1 MTMARRVFC
10 VLAVAALTAC
20 AATSTPADGPSYTV
34 GVVQGQRS
42 VIPSENLALE
52 LTSVD
57 DSRCPPKV
65 QCVQAGAVS
74 VTLRLQQAGVAS
86 ELITLGMPGSSLR
99 PGEGRSRCGRGLK
112 PRALGSGN
120 PRAWPL
126 FCSITGFVEN
136 SDPALDPFQ
145 RENKTGTNEE
155 ANMGLHPLPFIPI
168 PDGDAKVGHV
178 NGAGR

>member
-42 VIPSENLALE
+42 VISSENLALE

-65 QCVQAGAVS
+65 QCVQAVAVS
-74 VTLRLQQAGVAS
+74 VTLRLQQAGLAS
-86 ELITLGMPGSSLR
+86 ELITLGMPGSTLR
-99 PGEGRSRCGRGLK
+99 PGEGRILGYRLSLQEVSPRPPDDAQAVTYRVTLKVARDSRSR
-112 PRALGSGN
+112 
-120 PRAWPL
+120 
-126 FCSITGFVEN
+126 
-136 SDPALDPFQ
+136 
-145 RENKTGTNEE
+145 
-155 ANMGLHPLPFIPI
+155 
-168 PDGDAKVGHV
+168 
-178 NGAGR
+178 

>member
-42 VIPSENLALE
+42 VISSENLALE

-74 VTLRLQQAGVAS
+74 VTLRLQQAGLAS
-86 ELITLGMPGSSLR
+86 ELITLGMPGSTLR
-99 PGEGRSRCGRGLK
+99 PGEGRILGYRLSLQEVSPRPADDAQAVNYRVTLKVARDSRSR
-112 PRALGSGN
+112 
-120 PRAWPL
+120 
-126 FCSITGFVEN
+126 
-136 SDPALDPFQ
+136 
-145 RENKTGTNEE
+145 
-155 ANMGLHPLPFIPI
+155 
-168 PDGDAKVGHV
+168 
-178 NGAGR
+178 

>member
-42 VIPSENLALE
+42 VISSENLALE

-99 PGEGRSRCGRGLK
+99 PGEGRILGYRLSLQEVSPRPPDDAQAVNYRVTVKVARDSRSR
-112 PRALGSGN
+112 
-120 PRAWPL
+120 
-126 FCSITGFVEN
+126 
-136 SDPALDPFQ
+136 
-145 RENKTGTNEE
+145 
-155 ANMGLHPLPFIPI
+155 
-168 PDGDAKVGHV
+168 
-178 NGAGR
+178 